1 MFEYFTT
8 QELPAPAD
16 SWFLNNVLL
25 TQELPAPADSSRCLN
40 NVLLTQE
47 LPAPADSSRCLN
59 IVLLRNFL
67 HLLPPGVGEKEVEK
81 LEQETP
87 EFQIDELFEVN

>member
-16 SWFLNNVLL
+16 SWF
-25 TQELPAPADSSRCLN
+25 LN

-87 EFQIDELFEVN
+87 EFQIDELFEVNWQSFSKAIIIICL